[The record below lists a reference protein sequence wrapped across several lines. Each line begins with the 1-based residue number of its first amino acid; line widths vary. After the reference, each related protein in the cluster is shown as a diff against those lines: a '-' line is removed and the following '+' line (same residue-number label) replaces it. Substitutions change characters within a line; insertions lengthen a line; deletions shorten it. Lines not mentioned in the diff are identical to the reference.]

1 MRFFVVNTKAYL
13 FGSSLLRLAR
23 IMDELAPSYNSK
35 MIIAVPATDI
45 KEVSGIVENVE
56 VFAQHVDPVGKG
68 AHTGWIPPEA
78 IKSAGARGSLLN
90 HSEHRIK
97 LDEISKAIDMLREN
111 GLKSLVC
118 ADRPKTTAAVSVLG
132 PDMVAMEP
140 PELIGTGRS
149 VSRTKP
155 EVVVETIKEVRR
167 TGYQGPILV
176 GAGISNAED
185 VRKSIE
191 LGADGVLLASAVVK
205 AKEPEKVIKE
215 MMEVLG

>member
-13 FGSSLLRLAR
+13 FGSLLLRLAR
-23 IMDELAPSYNSK
+23 IMDEIAPSYKSK

-45 KEVSGIVENVE
+45 KEVSEVVENVE
-56 VFAQHVDPVGKG
+56 VFAQHVDPVERG
-68 AHTGWIPPEA
+68 AHTGWLPPIA
-78 IKSAGARGSLLN
+78 IKSAGAKGSLLN
-90 HSEHRIK
+90 HSEHRMRI
-97 LDEISKAIDMLREN
+97 DEIHKAINLLRDD

-118 ADRPKTTAAVSVLG
+118 ADTPKTTAAVSTLN
-132 PDMVAMEP
+132 PDLVAMEP

-155 EVVVETIKEVRR
+155 QVVIETIKEVRR
-167 TGYQGPILV
+167 VGYQGPILV

-205 AKEPEKVIKE
+205 SKEPEKVIRE
-215 MMEVLG
+215 MMDVLG